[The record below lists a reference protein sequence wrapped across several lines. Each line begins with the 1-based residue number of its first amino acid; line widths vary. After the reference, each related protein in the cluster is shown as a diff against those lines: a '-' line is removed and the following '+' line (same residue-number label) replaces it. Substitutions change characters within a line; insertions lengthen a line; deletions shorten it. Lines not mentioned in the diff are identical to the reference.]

1 MNCPIASI
9 RAATTLLC
17 GLLLSTV
24 CLAENPGVLI
34 RAGELKAQP
43 FTDADLVVN
52 LPENALLDVIGNKGG
67 WSQVKTSDGRTGW
80 VRLLNI
86 RLGKP
91 EGPVTAK
98 QTFAQIGGVIRTGTT
113 KSAATTGVKG
123 LTKEEISNSKPN
135 PLEVR
140 RLEAFKAKPGD
151 AEKFA
156 ASRKL
161 TVQEVPE
168 LKP

>member
-1 MNCPIASI
+1 MKYPIISI

-17 GLLLSTV
+17 GLLLSTA
-24 CLAENPGVLI
+24 CLADSPGVLI
-34 RAGELKAQP
+34 RSGELKAQP
-43 FTDADLVVN
+43 FTDADAIIS
-52 LPENALLDVIGNKGG
+52 LPENTLLTILGNKGG
-67 WSQVKTSDGRTGW
+67 WSQVKTSDGKTGW

-86 RLGKP
+86 RVGKP
-91 EGPVTAK
+91 EGPATAK

-123 LTKEEISNSKPN
+123 LTKEDISNSKPN
-135 PLEVR
+135 PLELR

-156 ASRKL
+156 TSRNL